1 MKPTC
6 LPAWHFKHWVCAAAA
21 LAVGMQFSSG
31 AHAALGEDVSAVAAV
46 QARLGASLQ
55 IRHRDSYAIHELTAP
70 TGTTV
75 REFVGQSGKV
85 FAVSWSGG
93 WRPNLRD
100 LMGAHYDRFIAG
112 TRGRRAAR
120 GPVRIELPGMVVVM
134 GGRQRAF
141 FGQVT
146 LTDLLPAGIGPE
158 DLR

>member
-1 MKPTC
+1 MKTTYS
-6 LPAWHFKHWVCAAAA
+6 PARHFGYWACAAVAFA
-21 LAVGMQFSSG
+21 LGVQFSSS
-31 AHAALGEDVSAVAAV
+31 AHAALGENVSAVATL

-55 IRHRDSYAIHELTAP
+55 IWNRDSYAVHELTTP

-75 REFVGQSGKV
+75 REFVGGSGKV

-112 TRGRRAAR
+112 TRGRRATR